1 MYSFGTKIYKGISRK
16 IGSHCSGSLM
26 PDYGIQEAVSSIL
39 SSSTRNFKGLALK
52 GASPFCMQKPLP
64 DCSPFGVPRAIA
76 AQNDGKLKCMILMKN
91 I

>member
-39 SSSTRNFKGLALK
+39 SSSTTFPGLRY
-52 GASPFCMQKPLP
+52 
-64 DCSPFGVPRAIA
+64 VP
-76 AQNDGKLKCMILMKN
+76 
-91 I
+91 